1 MTYYPAC
8 DNSYK
13 SLIDALK
20 SIGVDSSAEN
30 RKIIASLNDIPNY
43 TRTEAQNLELLNK
56 LKEGKLIKSK
66 ATSST
71 STSTS
76 STSNEMIK
84 KLEQSSKY
92 SSKITTLSIIGT
104 LLFENNYPTSF
115 IAGVLGNIYHE
126 GKIGFFESSAY
137 KNLDRKPQYLKYMD
151 ELYKYAEKYSG
162 KIITEVSMNELN
174 DVMNKLKADKWQK
187 GKFGL
192 GCIQWTGERTY
203 ELVKLYVNEAK
214 GKDKITIDEATSAEG
229 KLIIKELNGE
239 YKRVFNEWQR
249 SASKNGEQAA
259 YEAADILCRKYEIP
273 ADAVRRGKERGQT
286 AVKIYRIMM
295 KGV

>member
-56 LKEGKLIKSK
+56 LKQGKLIKSK

-71 STSTS
+71 SSTS

-203 ELVKLYVNEAK
+203 TLFKLYQQECNNA
-214 GKDKITIDEATSAEG
+214 DKININQAISAEG
-229 KLIIKELNGE
+229 KMVMNELKGNYQFV
-239 YKRVFNEWQR
+239 YKNWDNENPDKN
-249 SASKNGEQAA
+249 SKNAAYNAGSILCLKYEVPFQKEEQAKIRA
-259 YEAADILCRKYEIP
+259 KTSEDIYN
-273 ADAVRRGKERGQT
+273 
-286 AVKIYRIMM
+286 IMTS
-295 KGV
+295 

>member
-8 DNSYK
+8 DKSYK

-56 LKEGKLIKSK
+56 LKQGKLIKSK

-71 STSTS
+71 SSTS

-203 ELVKLYVNEAK
+203 TLFKLYQQECNNE
-214 GKDKITIDEATSAEG
+214 DKININQAISAEG
-229 KLIIKELNGE
+229 KMVMNELKGNYQFV
-239 YKRVFNEWQR
+239 YKNWDNENPDKN
-249 SASKNGEQAA
+249 SKNAAYNAGSILCLKYEVPFQKEEQAKIRA
-259 YEAADILCRKYEIP
+259 KTSEDIYN
-273 ADAVRRGKERGQT
+273 
-286 AVKIYRIMM
+286 IMTS
-295 KGV
+295 

>member
-56 LKEGKLIKSK
+56 LKQGKLIKSK

-71 STSTS
+71 SSTS

-151 ELYKYAEKYSG
+151 ELYQYAEKYSG
-162 KIITEVSMNELN
+162 KIVTEVSMNKLDE
-174 DVMNKLKADKWQK
+174 VMNKLKADKWEK

-203 ELVKLYVNEAK
+203 TLFKLYKQECGGADSININQA
-214 GKDKITIDEATSAEG
+214 ITAEG
-229 KLIIKELNGE
+229 KMVMNELKGSYE
-239 YKRVFNEWQR
+239 YIYKKWDNENPN
-249 SASKNGEQAA
+249 KNTQDAA
-259 YEAADILCRKYEIP
+259 YNAASILCLKYEVPYKKEENAIK
-273 ADAVRRGKERGQT
+273 RGNT
-286 AVKIYRIMM
+286 AKDIYNIMTS
-295 KGV
+295 

>member
-1 MTYYPAC
+1 MKL
-8 DNSYK
+8 YK
-13 SLIDALK
+13 ILLFSLFLNLIFSK
-20 SIGVDSSAEN
+20 IN
-30 RKIIASLNDIPNY
+30 KPKIIENLKKQ
-43 TRTEAQNLELLNK
+43 TEFKGDKKNTFIVI
-56 LKEGKLIKSK
+56 GKLLLSK
-66 ATSST
+66 
-71 STSTS
+71 
-76 STSNEMIK
+76 
-84 KLEQSSKY
+84 
-92 SSKITTLSIIGT
+92 
-104 LLFENNYPTSF
+104 NYNPSF
-115 IAGVLGNIYHE
+115 IAGILGNIYHE
-126 GKIGFFESSAY
+126 GSIGYFESSNY
-137 KNLDRKPQYLKYMD
+137 ISHPELKPQYLKYMD
-151 ELYKYAEKYSG
+151 DLHNYRNKYSG
-162 KIITEVSMNELN
+162 KKVTEVSLNELK
-174 DVMNKLKADKWQK
+174 KLVDLLKSQNWKK

-203 ELVKLYVNEAK
+203 ELVKLYVSEAK

>member
-13 SLIDALK
+13 SLVDALE

-43 TRTEAQNLELLNK
+43 SRTESQNLELLNK
-56 LKEGKLIKSK
+56 LKQGKLIKSK
-66 ATSST
+66 LT
-71 STSTS
+71 STSTTS
-76 STSNEMIK
+76 TSTSNEMIK
-84 KLEQSSKY
+84 KLEECSKY
-92 SSKITTLSIIGT
+92 SSKISTLSIIGT
-104 LLFENNYPTSF
+104 LLFDNNYPASF

-126 GKIGFFESSAY
+126 GKIGYFESSAY

-151 ELYKYAEKYSG
+151 ELYNYAEKYSG

-174 DVMNKLKADKWQK
+174 DVLNKLKADNWQK

-203 ELVKLYVNEAK
+203 TLFKLYQQECNNEDSIDINQA
-214 GKDKITIDEATSAEG
+214 ITAEG
-229 KLIIKELNGE
+229 KMVMNELKGNYQFVYKNWDNENPDKNSKE
-239 YKRVFNEWQR
+239 
-249 SASKNGEQAA
+249 AA
-259 YEAADILCRKYEIP
+259 YNAGRILCLKYEVP
-273 ADAVRRGKERGQT
+273 FQKEELLHFC
-286 AVKIYRIMM
+286 
-295 KGV
+295 

>member
-8 DNSYK
+8 DKSYK

-56 LKEGKLIKSK
+56 LKQGKLIKSK
-66 ATSST
+66 STSST
-71 STSTS
+71 SSAS

-126 GKIGFFESSAY
+126 GKIGYFESSAY
-137 KNLDRKPQYLKYMD
+137 KNLDRKPQYLKHMD

-203 ELVKLYVNEAK
+203 SLFKLYQQECNN
-214 GKDKITIDEATSAEG
+214 KDRIDINQAISAEG
-229 KLIIKELNGE
+229 KMVMNELKGNYQFV
-239 YKRVFNEWQR
+239 YKNWDNENPNKN
-249 SASKNGEQAA
+249 SKNAAYNAGSILCLKYEVPFQKEEQAKIRA
-259 YEAADILCRKYEIP
+259 KTSEDIYN
-273 ADAVRRGKERGQT
+273 
-286 AVKIYRIMM
+286 IMTS
-295 KGV
+295 